1 MTDKENNKGR
11 IFDEGA
17 VLKNIVQGTAIHTG
31 EDFFRSLVENMSLA
45 LGTQGAWIT
54 EYITETRKLRGLA
67 FLMGGKWIEDYEYDI
82 SGTVCEEVIIND
94 KFVHYPENIIDFFP
108 DNPILKELNAV
119 SYMGVPL
126 KDLNGRALGYIA
138 VLDTKPIPEDPKLI
152 GIFNIFAAR
161 AAAELQR
168 LRAESQVREREQKL
182 SQLVGSTMD
191 SIIELNGK
199 AEVKMVNP
207 SGEELFGLSEIKMQ
221 DRDFSEFLTK
231 ESRIKLNELLKELYL
246 LPQDKRNLWIPG
258 GLQVIISNN
267 REFSTEASLSGFE
280 IEGEIFYIL
289 ILRNLNEK
297 LQAEKKINTLIDET
311 RYLQQEINELS
322 DYSGIIGK
330 SKAINK
336 VLNEIKQV
344 SQTDATVLISGETG
358 TGKEL
363 VARALH
369 LQSKRGG
376 KPLIKVNCAA
386 ISPALME
393 SEFFGHEKGAF
404 TGATS
409 KREGRFSLAHG
420 GTIFL
425 DEVGELP
432 LDLQSKLLRVLQEG
446 EFDPVG
452 CSRTVNVDVR
462 VICATNRDLN
472 GLTKEGKFREDLF
485 YRLNVFPIDVPPLR
499 DRVDDIALLASAF
512 AEKCAKR
519 FGRNLEPLSVNLIE
533 RLKSYSWPGNIRELH
548 NVIERSFITSSGAE
562 LELDHSLVEIDS
574 GKSSGEANLADSTNG
589 KFLTEQDFKKLEHD
603 NLVNALESTKW
614 QIYGKDG
621 AAELLG
627 MNPSTLRSRIKAL
640 AIKHH
645 Q

>member
-1 MTDKENNKGR
+1 MADKENNKGR

-17 VLKNIVQGTAIHTG
+17 VLRNIIEGTITHTG

-54 EYITETRKLRGLA
+54 EYTTETRKLRGLA

-126 KDLNGRALGYIA
+126 KDLDGRALGYIA

-258 GLQVIISNN
+258 GLQVIGSNN

-369 LQSKRGG
+369 VQSKRGS

-393 SEFFGHEKGAF
+393 SEFFGHEKGEF

-409 KREGRFSLAHG
+409 KR
-420 GTIFL
+420 
-425 DEVGELP
+425 
-432 LDLQSKLLRVLQEG
+432 
-446 EFDPVG
+446 
-452 CSRTVNVDVR
+452 
-462 VICATNRDLN
+462 
-472 GLTKEGKFREDLF
+472 
-485 YRLNVFPIDVPPLR
+485 
-499 DRVDDIALLASAF
+499 
-512 AEKCAKR
+512 
-519 FGRNLEPLSVNLIE
+519 
-533 RLKSYSWPGNIRELH
+533 
-548 NVIERSFITSSGAE
+548 
-562 LELDHSLVEIDS
+562 
-574 GKSSGEANLADSTNG
+574 
-589 KFLTEQDFKKLEHD
+589 
-603 NLVNALESTKW
+603 
-614 QIYGKDG
+614 
-621 AAELLG
+621 
-627 MNPSTLRSRIKAL
+627 
-640 AIKHH
+640 
-645 Q
+645 

>member
-54 EYITETRKLRGLA
+54 EYITETHKLRGLA

-258 GLQVIISNN
+258 GLQVIGSNN

-452 CSRTVNVDVR
+452 SSRTVNVDVR

-533 RLKSYSWPGNIRELH
+533 RLKSYRWPGNIRELH

-562 LELDHSLVEIDS
+562 LELNHSLVEIDS

-589 KFLTEQDFKKLEHD
+589 KFLTEQDFKKLEYE

-614 QIYGKDG
+614 RIYGKDG